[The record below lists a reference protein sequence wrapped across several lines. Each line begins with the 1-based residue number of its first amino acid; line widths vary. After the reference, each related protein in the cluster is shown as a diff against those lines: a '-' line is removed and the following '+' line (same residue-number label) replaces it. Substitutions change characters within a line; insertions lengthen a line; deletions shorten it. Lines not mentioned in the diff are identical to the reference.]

1 MAKMGTPPIGER
13 MKFGM
18 WIMATGLMLG
28 TGLFLMAV
36 FDVDPW
42 KDHRYSYAPPIAAGA
57 PSPHPDDR
65 THRTCSSCHQIIN
78 QQRDLAIPVAPPT
91 PPIASGV
98 PSPHGDSRDNMACSK
113 CHRIQA
119 QTTLPTP
126 PAAPPQVVAPQ
137 TAQGIAVAMM
147 TVPYPLLPAAPAVK
161 PREWHEKFQ
170 PVRFQGKILAVV
182 GKNIRYG
189 RINVN
194 ILVNDGINQPSWYNL
209 APEWYLQAKRCNV
222 STGFYVKGTSF
233 NELGQ
238 PNALRYGQSLSV
250 NGQFCQLRNSHM
262 EGLWNPTTRHHAPGH
277 DANEEADLE

>member
-1 MAKMGTPPIGER
+1 MGER

-42 KDHRYSYAPPIAAGA
+42 KDHRYSYAPPISAGA

-78 QQRDLAIPVAPPT
+78 RQRDLAIPMISAPPIPSGTIT
-91 PPIASGV
+91 P
-98 PSPHGDSRDNMACSK
+98 HRDGRETKACSK
-113 CHRIQA
+113 CHRILA
-119 QTTLPTP
+119 KTTSPTP
-126 PAAPPQVVAPQ
+126 TTGTPQAP
-137 TAQGIAVAMM
+137 AQGIAVAMV
-147 TVPYPLLPAAPAVK
+147 TTPYPLLPAAPTVK

-170 PVRFQGKILAVV
+170 PIRFQGKILAVV
-182 GKNIRYG
+182 GKNINFG
-189 RINVN
+189 RININ
-194 ILVNDGINQPSWYNL
+194 ILINDGVNQPSWYNL

-222 STGFYVKGTSF
+222 SSGFYVKGTSF

-262 EGLWNPTTRHHAPGH
+262 EGLWNPTTKHHAPGH
-277 DANEEADLE
+277 DADEEADLE